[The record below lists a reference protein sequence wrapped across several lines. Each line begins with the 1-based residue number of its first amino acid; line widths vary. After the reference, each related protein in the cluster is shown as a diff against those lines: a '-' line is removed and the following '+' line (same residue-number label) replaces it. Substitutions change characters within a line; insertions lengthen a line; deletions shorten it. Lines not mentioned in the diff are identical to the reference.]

1 MPHADIIIVGGG
13 LAGLFCA
20 LKLAPRPVIVI
31 AAAPIGKGASSA
43 WAQAGIAA
51 AVSEGDTVEQ
61 HVADTIAAGDGIV
74 DEKIA
79 RLMASE
85 ATDRVHDLLTYGVP
99 FDRDLDGR
107 LQVSREAA
115 HSQSRIVRVRG
126 DMAGRAIMQALVD
139 AVRRTPSIRVL
150 EGFVA
155 EEIAVEDGRVSGIF
169 ARDDAGNS
177 GRRIHLPARAV
188 VLASGGIG
196 HLYEV
201 TTNPPEA
208 RGGGVGMAARAG
220 AIMAD
225 MEFVQFH
232 PTALD
237 VGKDPAPLATEA
249 LRGHGATLIN
259 NKGERFMLA
268 IDPAG
273 EMAPRDVV
281 ARGIF
286 AEVMACRG
294 AWLDATQ
301 AIGESFPEE
310 FPTVYGYCREAGI
323 DPVTESIPVIPAAH
337 YFMGGVLTDADGR
350 TSIEGLWACGE
361 AASTGA
367 HGANRLASNSLLE
380 AVVFSARVG
389 ADVERRLPIAET
401 PAGQRPPLSCRTSP
415 PQGGRLADTA
425 GASHP
430 ATRAIDADADESVIS
445 PLAGEMSGRTEG
457 GAYRFHQRKNHP
469 SEPIGYDNM
478 QAHADSDAMALLR
491 KTMSARFGVIRD
503 RAGMEEGLRVILGLE
518 QANRNAA
525 FANTLTAAKLV
536 AVSALKR
543 EESRGGHFRIDFP
556 EARPE
561 WQRRSMLTLAEADR
575 LAHQYLEFA

>member
-1 MPHADIIIVGGG
+1 MAINDIIIVGGG

-20 LKLAPRPVIVI
+20 LKLAPRPVTVI
-31 AAAPIGKGASSA
+31 AAAPIGRGASSA

-85 ATDRVHDLLTYGVP
+85 AADCVHDLLAYGVP

-150 EGFVA
+150 EGLVA
-155 EEIAVEDGRVSGIF
+155 EEIAMEDGRVSGIV
-169 ARDDAGNS
+169 ARDRDS
-177 GRRIHLPARAV
+177 DKRIHLPARAV

-220 AIMAD
+220 AMMAD

-232 PTALD
+232 PTALN

-286 AEVMACRG
+286 AEVMAGRG

-301 AIGESFPEE
+301 AIGRSFPEE

-323 DPVTESIPVIPAAH
+323 DPVTEPIPVIPAAH

-350 TSIEGLWACGE
+350 TSLEGLWACGE

-380 AVVFSARVG
+380 AVVFSARV
-389 ADVERRLPIAET
+389 AVDIESRKDN
-401 PAGQRPPLSCRTSP
+401 PPLPCRAEGSVHFN
-415 PQGGRLADTA
+415 Q
-425 GASHP
+425 
-430 ATRAIDADADESVIS
+430 AIN
-445 PLAGEMSGRTEG
+445 P
-457 GAYRFHQRKNHP
+457 
-469 SEPIGYDNM
+469 
-478 QAHADSDAMALLR
+478 DAMTRLR
-491 KTMSARFGVIRD
+491 ETMSARFGVIRD

-536 AVSALKR
+536 AISALRR
-543 EESRGGHFRIDFP
+543 EESRGGHFRTDFP
-556 EARPE
+556 DARPE
-561 WQRRSMLTLAEADR
+561 WQRRSTLTLAEADR